1 MITVHPPKIWSNIGY
16 INNSVAGNLIQ
27 SDSSTSLLVK
37 KQWQMISGD
46 NQRCCICSSET
57 IVAKQARSVNERP
70 GESIRRR
77 LMGMKAGL
85 KLGLQK

>member
-27 SDSSTSLLVK
+27 VPVFLVK
-37 KQWQMISGD
+37 KQWQMISED